1 MHAVLLRVLPLLFIL
16 ALGVG
21 AGALRWFPSPPAA
34 IAALNR
40 FALMLAFPALIVAG
54 LASDSLALP
63 GGPGFYLVHAL
74 AAVGQ
79 VAAALALTRGQ
90 GALGRSRGAIAL
102 AALFGNIAYL
112 GIPFATAV
120 LGPRAT
126 GLASLAAALHI
137 VIAMTLGPLLLLRH
151 SGGAPRPFGPILATV
166 ARQPL
171 VWAPLVG
178 LALRAAPAAPRAL
191 VLDLVAPLGASAGP
205 VALFMLGLY
214 LHSNLGR
221 LRRVGPEVAA
231 ACVLKLLVYPAL
243 ALASAAALA
252 AFAPLLPME
261 RQVIVLVA
269 AMPVAITTFSLAEE
283 FGTGREVV
291 ASSIVASTLLALAT
305 LPVLA
310 AALT

>member
-1 MHAVLLRVLPLLFIL
+1 MHAVLLRVL
-16 ALGVG
+16 ALGFS

-40 FALMLAFPALIVAG
+40 FALMLAFPALIVSG

-63 GGPGFYLVHAL
+63 AGPGFYLVHGL
-74 AAVGQ
+74 AASGQ
-79 VAAALALTRGQ
+79 VLAALALTRVHE
-90 GALGRSRGAIAL
+90 ALRRGRGAIAM

-120 LGPRAT
+120 LGPRAS

-137 VIAMTLGPLLLLRH
+137 VIAMTIGPLLLLRH
-151 SGGAPRPFGPILATV
+151 SGAGPRPLGSILATV

-178 LALRAAPAAPRAL
+178 LALRAAPLAPRSLL
-191 VLDLVAPLGASAGP
+191 VDLITPLGASAGP

-214 LHSNLGR
+214 LHANRGR
-221 LRRVGPEVAA
+221 LRRVGAEVAA
-231 ACVLKLLVYPAL
+231 TCLLKLLVYPAL
-243 ALASAAALA
+243 ALVSAAVLA
-252 AFAPLLPME
+252 AFAPLLPLE
-261 RQVIVLVA
+261 RQVVVLVA

-291 ASSIVASTLLALAT
+291 ASSIVASTLLALVT